1 MSSTCRGILWCAGS
15 AAAIVAGSAVAALGF
30 AQPATRAPLSPAPSG
45 SRVPQPQPT
54 AAAPKAD
61 ANVDVQA
68 EDLERRLASDVA
80 PLLAR
85 YCIECHGEAKSKGGV
100 RLDGL
105 SSLRQ
110 SLELI
115 EDLETARE
123 MVGTREMPPKDKP
136 QPSDHE
142 RLILDQWLE
151 GVLAYVPPDAK
162 PDPGWFTIHRLN
174 RNEYRNTLRDLL
186 GIDPAAMDLAAKLPK
201 DDTGYGFDNIADV
214 LSTST
219 LSVEQYL
226 DAAERAIDAA
236 LGPMIEVSTKP
247 KPLGPLKAAKNS
259 SALGSGGFMLLS
271 DGAVQSPF
279 TAPVQGEYLISI
291 EAWETH
297 AGDEYSS
304 LVLRID
310 GKPVHTFEVKGT
322 RDAPQ
327 TFEHRVKLKAGPH
340 TIAAYFANDLWIPD
354 VADRNLAIEQLAV
367 AGPLDESSLK
377 RPKAWTEIFAKTKAN
392 ENNEGARAA
401 AILNRFAQRAWRRPV
416 RGEERTALAK
426 LYQAQRKEGASFE
439 EAVRTGLVATLVSPE
454 FLFRRVNNPK
464 PNDPAHLYR
473 LDGYELASRLSYFLW
488 SSMPDGPL
496 LDAAADGSLLKDDT
510 LRAQVRRMLEDPKSR
525 AFVENFAGQW
535 LSLRSLDGLAM
546 DTARFPEYDPSLR
559 AAMIEESQRFFADA
573 LAGNRSVLSF
583 ISSDYTFVNER
594 LASFYGIPDVS
605 GKEFRRVELPQGSPR
620 GGVLTM
626 GSVLTLTSN
635 TTRTS
640 PVKRGLFV
648 LEQILGTPPPPP
660 PADIPPLEQS
670 PVHGENATL
679 REQLAA
685 HVANPSCAAC
695 HNRLDPLGLAFEHFD
710 AIGRWREHEG
720 GRPVDATGTLPGG
733 IDFNGSAELKQIL
746 LSRGDQ
752 FVETLSGKVMMY
764 ALGRGLEPF
773 DRPAVNAI
781 ARSVKEQNNGFASL
795 IEAVVMSETFRTC
808 RGREESK

>member
-1 MSSTCRGILWCAGS
+1 
-15 AAAIVAGSAVAALGF
+15 
-30 AQPATRAPLSPAPSG
+30 
-45 SRVPQPQPT
+45 
-54 AAAPKAD
+54 
-61 ANVDVQA
+61 
-68 EDLERRLASDVA
+68 
-80 PLLAR
+80 
-85 YCIECHGEAKSKGGV
+85 
-100 RLDGL
+100 
-105 SSLRQ
+105 
-110 SLELI
+110 
-115 EDLETARE
+115 
-123 MVGTREMPPKDKP
+123 
-136 QPSDHE
+136 
-142 RLILDQWLE
+142 
-151 GVLAYVPPDAK
+151 
-162 PDPGWFTIHRLN
+162 
-174 RNEYRNTLRDLL
+174 
-186 GIDPAAMDLAAKLPK
+186 
-201 DDTGYGFDNIADV
+201 
-214 LSTST
+214 
-219 LSVEQYL
+219 
-226 DAAERAIDAA
+226 
-236 LGPMIEVSTKP
+236 
-247 KPLGPLKAAKNS
+247 
-259 SALGSGGFMLLS
+259 
-271 DGAVQSPF
+271 
-279 TAPVQGEYLISI
+279 
-291 EAWETH
+291 
-297 AGDEYSS
+297 
-304 LVLRID
+304 
-310 GKPVHTFEVKGT
+310 
-322 RDAPQ
+322 
-327 TFEHRVKLKAGPH
+327 
-340 TIAAYFANDLWIPD
+340 
-354 VADRNLAIEQLAV
+354 
-367 AGPLDESSLK
+367 
-377 RPKAWTEIFAKTKAN
+377 
-392 ENNEGARAA
+392 
-401 AILNRFAQRAWRRPV
+401 
-416 RGEERTALAK
+416 
-426 LYQAQRKEGASFE
+426 
-439 EAVRTGLVATLVSPE
+439 
-454 FLFRRVNNPK
+454 
-464 PNDPAHLYR
+464 
-473 LDGYELASRLSYFLW
+473 
-488 SSMPDGPL
+488 
-496 LDAAADGSLLKDDT
+496 
-510 LRAQVRRMLEDPKSR
+510 MLEDPKSR

-573 LAGNRSVLSF
+573 LASNRSVLSF

-710 AIGRWREHEG
+710 AIGRWRENEG